1 MNEPKRP
8 DARLSARLP
17 DPIAD
22 LRPAAK
28 FLRVVQEMRRDSER
42 TERNV

>member
-1 MNEPKRP
+1 MMEPKRP

-28 FLRVVQEMRRDSER
+28 FLRRLEEMRRDSER
-42 TERNV
+42 SERNV